1 MNAQIA
7 LLLGQDGMTNGAI
20 YALLALSIVLVFTV
34 TRVLLV
40 PQGEFVTF
48 GAMSMAALQAGQPVK
63 LAWLL
68 CVLTVLRLMW
78 RVASQW
84 LGKGGGA
91 ATTEPLNR
99 WDAASLLYALAVLTV
114 SLKLPGQNWPMPLQV
129 LFTLIVVV
137 PLGPLVYDLCFRPI
151 AAAHGLVLLIV
162 AIAVHVVLVGL
173 ALMMFGAEGAR
184 TLPFSEDGWDLGFL
198 MVNAQSLWVLGATI
212 ILMVALAFFFERT
225 LQGKALR
232 ATAVSR
238 LGAQLMGISPA
249 AAGRTCFAVAAFI
262 GGLSGT
268 LIAPLTTLYYDSGFL
283 ISLKGFVGAV
293 VGGLVSFP
301 VGAMGALSVGLVEAF
316 STFWASDFKEVIVF
330 TLILPF
336 LLWRSLS
343 SRHHDEDR
351 A

>member
-1 MNAQIA
+1 MNLQIA
-7 LLLGQDGMTNGAI
+7 LLLGQDGMTNGAV

-48 GAMSMAALQAGQPVK
+48 GAMTMAALQAGQAPR
-63 LAWLL
+63 LAWL
-68 CVLTVLRLMW
+68 VFG
-78 RVASQW
+78 VALLHFLQRAWESRR
-84 LGKGGGA
+84 GA
-91 ATTEPLNR
+91 ACEDGPLR
-99 WDAASLLYALAVLTV
+99 WRDARGLLYALALLALTRWAAQA
-114 SLKLPGQNWPMPLQV
+114 SLPLLAQV
-129 LFTLIVVV
+129 ALTLALVV
-137 PLGPLVYDLCFRPI
+137 PLGPWLYDLCFRPI

-162 AIAVHVVLVGL
+162 SIALHVVLVGV
-173 ALMMFGAEGAR
+173 ALLMFGAEGAR
-184 TLPFSEDGWDLGFL
+184 TEPFSEVGLQLGPVML
-198 MVNAQSLWVLGATI
+198 KSQTLWVLAVT
-212 ILMVALAFFFERT
+212 LALIAGLFLYFERS
-225 LQGKALR
+225 LRGKALR

-249 AAGRTCFAVAAFI
+249 QAGRSCFALAALI
-262 GGLSGT
+262 GALSGV

-301 VGAMGALSVGLVEAF
+301 VGALGALGVGLVEAF
-316 STFWASDFKEVIVF
+316 STFWASAFKEVIVF

-343 SRHHDEDR
+343 AGRVEEEH